1 MKVLV
6 TGADGYIGR
15 ALVARLLSN
24 DIDSVLGAIPVNV
37 VLIDQHFGEP
47 YRDARVTALQGDIAD
62 PDLLHQATDGVDLVF
77 HLASMPGGA
86 VMRNFSL
93 GIKINLQATI
103 ALFESLRIR
112 ERKPRVVFAST
123 IGVYGVPMPD
133 VIDEETLPSPSMSY
147 GAHKLMGEILVSDYS
162 LRGFIDG
169 CALRLPGIVARP
181 KQPSGLLSA
190 FISDLIRDLTA
201 GEKFVCPVAADGKT
215 WLMSRPCVIDNLL
228 HAAALDPQVAVRQR
242 VWLLPVLHAS
252 MGEVAAAIARI
263 EGPHVLQ
270 NITYE
275 PNATLQAQ
283 FASYPPLVCPKSV
296 AAGFR
301 HDGTLELLVKRAL
314 Q

>member
-24 DIDSVLGAIPVNV
+24 DIVGVLGATPASV
-37 VLIDQHFGEP
+37 VLIDQRFAEP
-47 YRDARVTALQGDIAD
+47 YTDARVTALQGDIAD
-62 PDLLHQATDGVDLVF
+62 AELLHAATDGVDLVF
-77 HLASMPGGA
+77 HLASIPGGA
-86 VMRNFSL
+86 VARDFAL
-93 GIKINLQATI
+93 GLKINLQATI
-103 ALFESLRIR
+103 ALFESLRIQG
-112 ERKPRVVFAST
+112 RKPRVVFAST
-123 IGVYGVPMPD
+123 VGVYGVPMPD
-133 VIDEETLPSPSMSY
+133 VIDEDTLPAPSMSY
-147 GAHKLMGEILVSDYS
+147 GAQKLMGEILMSDYS

-169 CALRLPGIVARP
+169 RALRLPGIVARP
-181 KQPSGLLSA
+181 RQPSGLLSA

-201 GEKFVCPVAADGKT
+201 GERVVCPVSADGKT
-215 WLMSRPCVIDNLL
+215 WLMSRPCIVDNLL
-228 HAAALDPQVAVRQR
+228 HAAALDPQVAARQR

-252 MGEVAAAIARI
+252 MSEVATAIARN

-270 NITYE
+270 NVRYE
-275 PNATLQAQ
+275 PNAVLQAQ

-296 AAGFR
+296 TAGFR

>member
-24 DIDSVLGAIPVNV
+24 DIDAVLGATPISVM
-37 VLIDQHFGEP
+37 LIDQHFAAP
-47 YRDARVTALQGDIAD
+47 YTDARVTALQGDIAD
-62 PDLLHQATDGVDLVF
+62 PELLHHATDGVDLVF
-77 HLASMPGGA
+77 HLASIPGGA
-86 VMRNFSL
+86 VVRDFAL
-93 GIKINLQATI
+93 GLRVNLQATI

-112 ERKPRVVFAST
+112 DRKPRVVFAST
-123 IGVYGVPMPD
+123 IGVYGVPMPE

-147 GAHKLMGEILVSDYS
+147 GAQKLVGEILMSDYS

-169 CALRLPGIVARP
+169 RALRLPGIVARP

-201 GEKFVCPVAADGKT
+201 GEKVVCPVAADGKT
-215 WLMSRPCVIDNLL
+215 WLMSRPCIVDNLL
-228 HAAALDPQVAVRQR
+228 HAAALGPQVSALQR

-252 MGEVAAAIARI
+252 MGEVAAAIARN
-263 EGPHVLQ
+263 EGPQVLQ
-270 NITYE
+270 NVTYE
-275 PNATLQAQ
+275 PNAALQAQ
-283 FASYPPLVCPKSV
+283 FASYPPLQCPNSM